1 MLLIILLL
9 VRVFLSH
16 FIAQESVLITVAE
29 PTGVQ
34 VHSATVTTTSDA
46 DNPARPASLLRRLA
60 ALFYDSLLLLA
71 IWFIATAILLPFY
84 SGEAIPANN
93 PMLST
98 YLLFISF
105 FFYAWF
111 WRHGGQTLGMRAWR
125 LQLRNLRPGPVTWLQ
140 ALLRFMVAIPAA
152 LLSGLGYLWML
163 VDKQKLTWHDRYSE
177 TCIVQLKENPHKR
190 KR

>member
-1 MLLIILLL
+1 
-9 VRVFLSH
+9 
-16 FIAQESVLITVAE
+16 
-29 PTGVQ
+29 
-34 VHSATVTTTSDA
+34 VTTTSDA

-60 ALFYDSLLLLA
+60 ALCYDSLLLLA
-71 IWFIATAILLPFY
+71 IWFIATAILLPFS

-93 PMLST
+93 PLLST

-163 VDKQKLTWHDRYSE
+163 FDKQKLTWHDRYSE